1 MKQQAAELTTRVAF
15 GLLAGTAAW
24 TVLDI
29 IDGQV
34 STLALAIA
42 VGVGLGVVGVTGQMQ
57 RRRRMYNDGQLTP
70 P

>member
-1 MKQQAAELTTRVAF
+1 MKQQAAQLTARLALGF
-15 GLLAGTAAW
+15 LAGAAVWTA
-24 TVLDI
+24 LDI

-34 STLALAIA
+34 STLALALA
-42 VGVGLGVVGVTGQMQ
+42 VGVALGVVGVTGQMQ